1 MAEKVTVELLG
12 HDGNA
17 FYIMG
22 KVIEALKKHGYSH
35 LASRFVAEVNNAKS
49 YDEFLRITQKYVEVV

>member
-1 MAEKVTVELLG
+1 MAEKVEVELLG

-22 KVIEALKKHGYSH
+22 KVVKTLKKHGYSH
-35 LASRFVAEVNNAKS
+35 LAHRFSKEANAAKD
-49 YDEFLRITQKYVEVV
+49 YDHLLQIAQKYVEVV